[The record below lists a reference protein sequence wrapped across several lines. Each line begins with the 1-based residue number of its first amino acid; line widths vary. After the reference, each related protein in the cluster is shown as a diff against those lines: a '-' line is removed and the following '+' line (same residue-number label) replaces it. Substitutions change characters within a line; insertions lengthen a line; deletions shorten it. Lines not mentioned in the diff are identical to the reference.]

1 MASKAIMANG
11 EDRPEKRP
19 GTNPVSKFFD
29 NVVGQW
35 KEFTRFLSDVRAEVR
50 KVVAPSR
57 KEVQSTTTVVIIAVF
72 IFGVFFF
79 VVDTIFQYG
88 LHALL
93 GRLGGF

>member
-1 MASKAIMANG
+1 MATIVNG
-11 EDRPEKRP
+11 DDRPDK
-19 GTNPVSKFFD
+19 KFIGGVF
-29 NVVGQW
+29 GQW
-35 KEFTRFLSDVRAEVR
+35 NEFTRFLSDVRAEMR
-50 KVVAPSR
+50 KVVTPSR

>member
-1 MASKAIMANG
+1 MAWKAIMANG
-11 EDRPEKRP
+11 DDRPDK
-19 GTNPVSKFFD
+19 KFIGGVF
-29 NVVGQW
+29 GQW
-35 KEFTRFLSDVRAEVR
+35 NEFTRFLSDVRAELR